1 MTSQTINLDLIP
13 GGVPPILNVS
23 QYDKA
28 QTWTFNIFAGGQTF
42 SLPSGSTVTI
52 QGTKP
57 DNTGFQY
64 ACTYSG
70 SVVTATEQQQM
81 TVLKG
86 DVKAEIRI
94 TKGSQLIGSMNFIIR
109 VEEAALTD
117 DVVISE
123 TDLPL
128 IEEAIEAVPIV
139 EGYKED
145 AEAWAVGTRNGTAV
159 PSSDAAYHN
168 NAKYY
173 AENFIGYITDS
184 QWTALTALYTS

>member
-1 MTSQTINLDLIP
+1 
-13 GGVPPILNVS
+13 
-23 QYDKA
+23 
-28 QTWTFNIFAGGQTF
+28 
-42 SLPSGSTVTI
+42 
-52 QGTKP
+52 
-57 DNTGFQY
+57 
-64 ACTYSG
+64 
-70 SVVTATEQQQM
+70 M

-94 TKGSQLIGSMNFIIR
+94 TKSSQLIGSMNFIIR

-159 PSSDAAYHN
+159 PSSDPAYHN

-184 QWTALTALYTS
+184 QWTALTTLYTS

>member
-13 GGVPPILNVS
+13 GGVPPIINAS
-23 QYDKA
+23 QYDKG
-28 QTWTFNIFAGGQTF
+28 QSWTFNVFADGQTF
-42 SLPSGSTVTI
+42 SIPAGCAVTI

-94 TKGSQLIGSMNFIIR
+94 TKDSELIGSMNFIIR
-109 VEEAALTD
+109 VEEAALAD
-117 DVVISE
+117 DIAISE

-128 IEEAIEAVPIV
+128 IEEAAEAVPIV
-139 EGYKED
+139 KGYKED

-159 PSSDAAYHN
+159 PSSAPAFEN

-173 AENFIGYITDS
+173 AENCIGYITDA
-184 QWTALTALYTS
+184 QWTALTALYNS